1 MWLPGRNGPVTSH
14 ASVSRSR
21 AAARRPPT
29 VSSRSVEE
37 TVEREVKL
45 DVPDGFELPD
55 LGGQPL
61 EPRVFTSVYHD
72 TADRSLARAGITLR
86 RRTEL
91 GRSVWQLKL
100 PIDEARLELEEP
112 GGPSGPPDRL
122 RALLRAHERHD
133 RVAPLAALRTRR
145 HGVVVD
151 RDGSSAEVTVDE
163 VSVMEGRR
171 VEARF
176 VEVEIELKTGEP
188 RPLRRIAKEL
198 ERAGATKS
206 SGEPKV
212 FRVLQLASP
221 AEGGDTPFER
231 LRMLLRAQ
239 LREILRHDPGT
250 RLGSDPESLHDM
262 RVAVRRTRA
271 LLRAGGELAAT
282 DTEML
287 VLELAWL
294 GGVLGEVRD
303 LDVLLDRL
311 RAEAAALDRADAAAG
326 ERLLRGLQARRR
338 RSRRAL
344 LRALDG
350 NRYATLLDRFE
361 STLDELEPA
370 PTELTLDAVAARQ
383 LKKLR
388 RKVEA
393 VGEAPTNAELHELR
407 KRGKRTRYAH
417 ELAGATKVVDRAKA
431 LQDVLGEHQDSV
443 VAEETLRALSHE
455 APPDQALAAGLLIAC
470 ERERR
475 ATARAEWPKVWR
487 TLAR

>member
-1 MWLPGRNGPVTSH
+1 
-14 ASVSRSR
+14 
-21 AAARRPPT
+21 
-29 VSSRSVEE
+29 
-37 TVEREVKL
+37 
-45 DVPDGFELPD
+45 
-55 LGGQPL
+55 
-61 EPRVFTSVYHD
+61 VYHD

-86 RRTEL
+86 RRTER
-91 GRSVWQLKL
+91 GRSLWQLKL
-100 PIDEARLELEEP
+100 PAEDARLELEEP
-112 GGPSGPPDRL
+112 GGPAAPPDRL

-133 RVAPLAALRTRR
+133 RVAPLASLRTRR

-151 RDGSSAEVTVDE
+151 RNGSSAEVTVDE

-212 FRVLQLASP
+212 FRVLQLASE

-231 LRMLLRAQ
+231 LRTLLRAQ

-262 RVAVRRTRA
+262 RVATRRTRA
-271 LLRAGGELAAT
+271 LLRAGRGLVAT
-282 DTEML
+282 DTQML
-287 VLELAWL
+287 GLELAWL
-294 GGVLGEVRD
+294 AGLLGDVRD

-311 RAEAAALDRADAAAG
+311 GAEAAALDRADAAAA
-326 ERLLRGLQARRR
+326 ERLLRGLRARRR

-361 STLDELEPA
+361 STLDELQPA

-393 VGEAPTNAELHELR
+393 VGETPTNAELHELR
-407 KRGKRTRYAH
+407 KRGKRMRYAH

-443 VAEETLRALSHE
+443 VAEETLRGLTHE
-455 APPDQALAAGLLIAC
+455 APPDRALAAGLLIAR

-487 TLAR
+487 ALAR